1 MFKKKKIEI
10 AKRLAVIC
18 YIIEKR
24 ASLEDIEGDGKI
36 VSLTADIAADVGGI
50 KMLNTVMRCL
60 EELRQKEGGQR

>member
-1 MFKKKKIEI
+1 MLKKTKIEI

-36 VSLTADIAADVGGI
+36 IEATADIADFVGGI
-50 KMLNTVMRCL
+50 KMLNTVTRCRA
-60 EELRQKEGGQR
+60 ELRQREGAE